1 MVPMTPIVEKKTI
14 LFGSKKDC
22 HISSFVFLSYTILWM
37 FWKVMMPNFFH
48 VVEFDKP
55 WNWLVRI
62 CHKNGQQQDRL
73 NTQKHLFS
81 FFSLSSSIFLEMS
94 TVFNQQFSISSRKKC
109 ANAYSFHIRVFHGY
123 MPQNLK
129 HKLPMYV
136 HSCSRK
142 VLATSIDLK
151 LLASLCSCFCFWQH
165 NWALP
170 KIILNPCAR
179 YSIAYVG
186 TQLYSLRN

>member
-129 HKLPMYV
+129 HKLPMYTV
-136 HSCSRK
+136 AAVKFWLLPLTWSYWPLF
-142 VLATSIDLK
+142 VLVSVFD
-151 LLASLCSCFCFWQH
+151 
-165 NWALP
+165 N
-170 KIILNPCAR
+170 IIGHC
-179 YSIAYVG
+179 
-186 TQLYSLRN
+186 QK